1 MSKKSLTRRCIGQFV
16 SCTFV
21 VLLRKSIPQRTT
33 YKLPLNLALGNT
45 VNMNIEVCEARIEN
59 AAEISRLTNELGYV
73 ANEAATKEWLTYLS
87 NSKNHCVLIA
97 LNNSKLVCGWIVIEK
112 RISLET
118 GFKAEITGLV
128 VGKEFRRFG
137 IGQKLVVAAVAWAKS
152 LELTKVVV
160 RSNVQRE
167 ESHVFY
173 KNIGFNFKKSAHNY
187 EMGI

>member
-1 MSKKSLTRRCIGQFV
+1 MFSEIRVNTL
-16 SCTFV
+16 
-21 VLLRKSIPQRTT
+21 
-33 YKLPLNLALGNT
+33 LGNR
-45 VNMNIEVCEARIEN
+45 VNMNIEISEARIEN
-59 AAEISRLTNELGYV
+59 AAEVSRLTNELGYV
-73 ANEAATKEWLTYLS
+73 SNEVTTKEWLTYLS
-87 NSKNHCVLIA
+87 NSENHCVLIA
-97 LNNSKLVCGWIVIEK
+97 SNNSKLVCGWIVIEK

-137 IGQKLVVAAVAWAKS
+137 IGQKLVEAAVVWARN

-173 KNIGFNFKKSAHNY
+173 KDIGFSFKKSAHNY